1 MMNRK
6 KLILIFGA
14 EAAICAAMAVLLRG
28 TAQAEAGVFAFPFAQ
43 IGQGLRALSL
53 SGAAGNAA
61 AIAIYVLLS
70 LIPTG
75 LFALRLR
82 KTGFEGETFL
92 LLLLSVTLFGVLY
105 VMVNPALLDRANLP
119 DRAFG
124 QAALGGLVY
133 VELCAYAVLRMLR
146 SAFAADAHTLRRYA
160 RVGLLVLAAVYVYC
174 AFGQSLTTLFVRL
187 DEVYAGNTDRAGLGL
202 TRACLILRMA
212 ASAASYALDVWVIFA
227 GLALLRARDAAE
239 SELAAQAAQTLAAR
253 CRTALTVTVLSSLGV
268 YLVQT
273 ALAGKLRQTALTV
286 SLPLGSIA
294 FCLGAL
300 LLARLMQENRR
311 LQADNDLFI

>member
-1 MMNRK
+1 MNRK
-6 KLILIFGA
+6 KWILIFGA
-14 EAAICAAMAVLLRG
+14 EAICCIVSAVLLRG
-28 TAQAEAGVFAFPFAQ
+28 GAQTEAGVFAFPFAQ

-70 LIPTG
+70 LIPAG
-75 LFALRLR
+75 FFVLRLR
-82 KTGFEGETFL
+82 RTELDGESFL
-92 LLLLSVTLFGVLY
+92 LLLLSATLFGVLY
-105 VMVNPALLDRANLP
+105 VMVNPALLDRTNLP

-124 QAALGGLVY
+124 QAALGGLIY
-133 VELCAYAVLRMLR
+133 VQLCAYAVLRMLR

-160 RVGLLVLAAVYVYC
+160 RIGLLVLAAVYVYC
-174 AFGQSLTTLFVRL
+174 AFGQSLTALFVRF
-187 DEVYAGNTDRAGLGL
+187 DELYAGNTDRSGLGW
-202 TRACLILRMA
+202 TKACLILRA
-212 ASAASYALDVWVIFA
+212 AVDAAAYALDVWVIFA
-227 GLALLRARDAAE
+227 GLALLRARDAAD

-253 CRTALTVTVLSSLGV
+253 CRTALTITVLSSLGV
-268 YLVQT
+268 YLVQV
-273 ALAGKLRQTALTV
+273 ALSAKLRQTALTL